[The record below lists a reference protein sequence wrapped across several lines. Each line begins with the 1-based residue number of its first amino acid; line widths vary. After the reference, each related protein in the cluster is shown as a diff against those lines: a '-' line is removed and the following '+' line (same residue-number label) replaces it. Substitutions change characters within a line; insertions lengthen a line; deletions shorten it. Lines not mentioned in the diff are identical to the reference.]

1 MKYIN
6 HSINGYLCVCLSLIC
21 VVRVERSKVVE
32 EKNCRFVYS
41 DGNTIIGL
49 IRDSFQLCV
58 IITFKN

>member
-1 MKYIN
+1 M
-6 HSINGYLCVCLSLIC
+6 CMCLSLIC

-49 IRDSFQLCV
+49 IRDSFQLYV
-58 IITFKN
+58 IIIFKN